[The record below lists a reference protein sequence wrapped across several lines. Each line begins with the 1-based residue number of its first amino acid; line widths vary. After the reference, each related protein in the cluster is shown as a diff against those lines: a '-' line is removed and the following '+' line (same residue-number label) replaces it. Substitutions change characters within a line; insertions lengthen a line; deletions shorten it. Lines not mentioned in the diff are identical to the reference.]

1 MKKNRKKKR
10 WNTGK
15 IIVAIGSLGFLAVQ
29 FIPAVPVY
37 AAGKGSLTVLL
48 EEFSPP
54 SAMDG
59 VSIMINKVG
68 DADIYGEPEFYE
80 QYKIDNYPVNSK
92 ETEMVVNKLLTVGA
106 LKEEAI
112 ETVTDSEGIARFTG
126 LEDGIY
132 VGAAKNDSR
141 YGEISPFLIQIPYYG
156 EENGQQTG
164 PSYDAIV
171 HPKALPITNVT
182 PTDTPK
188 PSPKP
193 QISQTPF
200 PDKPNRPGGQDS
212 GDYNKEKTP
221 KTGDESPIDVFLSL
235 MCVSA
240 AIIGMI
246 RSRRKKV

>member
-15 IIVAIGSLGFLAVQ
+15 IFAAAGALGLLAVQ
-29 FIPAVPVY
+29 LIPAVPVY
-37 AAGKGSLTVLL
+37 AAGRGSLTVLL
-48 EEFSPP
+48 EEFASP
-54 SAMDG
+54 SVMDG

-68 DADIYGEPEFYE
+68 NADIYGEPEFYE
-80 QYKIDNYPVNSK
+80 QYKIDSYPVNSK
-92 ETEMVVNKLLTVGA
+92 ETETVVKKLLAVGPP
-106 LKEEAI
+106 KEEAI
-112 ETVTDSEGIARFTG
+112 ETVTDSEGIARITG

-132 VGAAKNDSR
+132 LGAAKNASR

-171 HPKALPITNVT
+171 HPKALPITNIT

-188 PSPKP
+188 PTPKP
-193 QISQTPF
+193 KISQTPL
-200 PDKPNRPGGQDS
+200 PDRSQGPDVQEGGNYDRES
-212 GDYNKEKTP
+212 TP
-221 KTGDESPIDVFLSL
+221 KTGDESPIGILLSL

-240 AIIGMI
+240 AITGII
-246 RSRRKKV
+246 RSRRKIV